1 MIQPQQNKYLETTIQ
16 SATPA
21 QLLILLCD
29 GAIRFCKQFIE
40 ALKVNNYEE
49 ANRNVIK
56 VQDIIKEF
64 IITLDL
70 NAPISQDLLVMYDYI
85 EFRLLEANMHKS
97 MTSAEEVLGYLQEL
111 KSTWMEANKIAVS
124 AKATGTMH
132 G

>member
-1 MIQPQQNKYLETTIQ
+1 ME
-16 SATPA
+16 
-21 QLLILLCD
+21 D
-29 GAIRFCKQFIE
+29 
-40 ALKVNNYEE
+40 

-64 IITLDL
+64 VITLDL
-70 NAPISQDLLVMYDYI
+70 KAPIAKDLLVMYDYI

-124 AKATGTMH
+124 EKATGIMH